1 MEINQYENIILNI
14 AQEVVRFLV
23 KKGAK
28 TQGAEDIAQDVM
40 VKLIEANIVLEEN
53 KLRPWIY
60 KVALSKFYD
69 KHRRNKRYDNIL
81 HELYTHTEKSN
92 TDYTKLSDNK
102 LPYEVLNQLS
112 HYQLQ
117 LIYLKYDELRS
128 IEFIA
133 KELHFSQAK
142 IKIDLFRTRAHLKK
156 LLEKYK
162 NE

>member
-1 MEINQYENIILNI
+1 MEINQYENIVLNI

-23 KKGAK
+23 KKGARL
-28 TQGAEDIAQDVM
+28 QDAEDIAQDVM
-40 VKLIEANIVLEEN
+40 IKLIETSIVLEEN

-69 KHRRNKRYDNIL
+69 KHRRNRRYDNIL
-81 HELYTHTEKSN
+81 HELYNHAETSN
-92 TDYTKLSDNK
+92 TDYTKLNDNK
-102 LPYEVLNQLS
+102 LPYEVLHQLN

-117 LIYLKYDELRS
+117 LIYLKYDEQRS
-128 IEFIA
+128 IQFIA
-133 KELHFSQAK
+133 KELRFSQAK
-142 IKIDLFRTRAHLKK
+142 IKIDLFRTRMYLKK